1 SVWLTARTAATS
13 TTEAE
18 PLLVAGPD
26 LQHADA
32 EIDAIAGWYPHG
44 LVLRGTGATA
54 GTTLARMDGA
64 PVVHVAAHGHHDTQN
79 VLFSRLELAD
89 GPLWA
94 YELQRLGR
102 APGQVVLSACD
113 VGRAVV
119 RAGDEL
125 VGFTA
130 ALLHA
135 GTANVVASVARV
147 PDTLGPSVM
156 AAY

>member
-1 SVWLTARTAATS
+1 
-13 TTEAE
+13 
-18 PLLVAGPD
+18 
-26 LQHADA
+26 
-32 EIDAIAGWYPHG
+32 
-44 LVLRGTGATA
+44 LVLRGGEATA
-54 GTTLARMDGA
+54 GATLARMDGA

-94 YELQRLGR
+94 YELQRLGS

-125 VGFTA
+125 VGCAA

-156 AAY
+156 AAYHGAIATGVSPARALAALPTRTPFVCFGAG

>member
-1 SVWLTARTAATS
+1 
-13 TTEAE
+13 
-18 PLLVAGPD
+18 
-26 LQHADA
+26 
-32 EIDAIAGWYPHG
+32 
-44 LVLRGTGATA
+44 
-54 GTTLARMDGA
+54 MDGA

-89 GPLWA
+89 GPLLA
-94 YELQRLGR
+94 HELQRLAT
-102 APGQVVLSACD
+102 APGHVVLSACD

-135 GTANVVASVARV
+135 GTASVVASVARI
-147 PDTLGPSVM
+147 PDEQGPALM
-156 AAY
+156 AAYHRAIAAGASPARALAALPTPTPFVCFGAS